1 MSPHHSDQMSQR
13 SQVSGVTL
21 LLCFSKGPSL
31 SQWVSE
37 SVTRSPIELS
47 AGQLKR
53 LGLFLVKGICQKR
66 STNMI
71 SDGLKFK
78 QGSGK
83 WKHMKTQSSI
93 LSKHVNICKNAW
105 KVSTISL
112 CYTFVVS
119 PGGSW
124 YLSKASEV
132 WLEGGVAHQLL
143 HKPQHSLR
151 KKEED
156 FLCRKRPNTQYY
168 WFQTS
173 NK

>member
-1 MSPHHSDQMSQR
+1 MFPHHPDQMSQG
-13 SQVSGVTL
+13 SQISGVTL
-21 LLCFSKGPSL
+21 LLCFSKGRS
-31 SQWVSE
+31 VSE

-93 LSKHVNICKNAW
+93 LSKHVNICKNA
-105 KVSTISL
+105 
-112 CYTFVVS
+112 
-119 PGGSW
+119 
-124 YLSKASEV
+124 
-132 WLEGGVAHQLL
+132 
-143 HKPQHSLR
+143 
-151 KKEED
+151 
-156 FLCRKRPNTQYY
+156 
-168 WFQTS
+168 
-173 NK
+173 